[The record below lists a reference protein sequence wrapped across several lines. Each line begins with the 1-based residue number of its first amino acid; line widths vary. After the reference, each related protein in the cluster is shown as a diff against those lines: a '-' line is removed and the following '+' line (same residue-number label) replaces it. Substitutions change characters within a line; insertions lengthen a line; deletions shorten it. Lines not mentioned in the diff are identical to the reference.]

1 MNLSEQ
7 WIRRPVM
14 TILVMFGL
22 FFFGLISYR
31 DLSINNLPD
40 VDFPTISVSAFLPG
54 ASPETMA
61 ATVAT
66 PLEKQFSS
74 IAGVDSMNSSSAL
87 GTTTINIQ
95 FSLDRN
101 IDAAAVDV
109 NSAITA
115 AMGVLP
121 KEMPNPPTFKKVNP
135 SDMPIMFIALT
146 SDSLPIT
153 ALNDVGETI
162 LIPNLATIN
171 GIAEIDILPLQKY
184 AVRVQVNPYSLANKK
199 IGINEISD
207 ALAAGNVNLPGGT
220 IDNEA
225 IAYTIESNGQLP
237 DAKSFES
244 LVMTYQNGYPV
255 RVSDIGRAVDGIEN
269 DRTCAWFL
277 DRGET
282 RGTVILRVR
291 KQPGAN
297 TVDLATEIKARL
309 PRLRAMLPGA
319 MALHMF
325 YDQSEFIHESI
336 RDVQITM
343 ILTIFLVIA
352 VIFLFLRSMKTTII
366 PSVVI
371 PLSLIATFSVMHLL
385 GFTLNTLSLMA
396 ITLSIGF
403 VVDDAIVVLE
413 NIIRRIESGES
424 ALEASIKGSR
434 EIGFTVLSMTISL
447 AVVFI
452 PIMFMGGLLGRL
464 FREFAVCITAAILFS
479 GMISLTL
486 TPMLSS
492 RLLRRFSKNEAP
504 QGNPQGFSPQE
515 TSPAEKANS
524 WRLYALSE
532 RAFNAWQAA
541 YGRSLNWVLRH
552 RFITLIVTLF
562 ITLAMIH
569 LFICVPKGF
578 IPTQDQ
584 NFFRIFTLLHDR
596 ASFADMARHL
606 ETMNEELLKN
616 ADCREAQI
624 VSIAGFSGD
633 NNGLAF
639 VSLKPRANR
648 TKSVDEIINE
658 LRPKLNR
665 IPGLIVSLVNPPL
678 IAIGSRLSSAQWQFT
693 LLSSDLE
700 SLYHYGAIMEEK
712 IRAIPALVDV
722 KSDLQ
727 PRKPKLDITVDRDKA
742 SALGLTLKQ
751 IQEAF
756 YSAYGSRQVSTIYTA
771 STFYYVILE
780 LLPEFRRNP
789 SSLEAL
795 FIKSDRGQLVPLAT
809 VASTRETV
817 APLTINH
824 SGQVPSAT
832 ISFNLKPGY
841 SIGTAIDE
849 INRFSRDTL
858 PASVHTAFQGSA
870 QAFQSSLASMGFL
883 LLVTVLVI
891 YMVLGILYE
900 SFIHPLTILS
910 SLPLAGF
917 GALAAL
923 AIFRMELD
931 MYAYVGV
938 IMLVGIVKKN
948 GIMMVD
954 FALEAEKTQGLDSVA
969 AIYHASLSRFRP
981 IMMTTMAALFGC
993 LPIAL
998 GLGAGGEAR
1007 QPLGVAVVGGLFFSQ
1022 MVTLYVTPVFYV
1034 YLDQLN
1040 RRFQH
1045 DPERTGDSA

>member
-14 TILVMFGL
+14 TVLVMFGL
-22 FFFGLISYR
+22 FFFGLLSYR

-40 VDFPTISVSAFLPG
+40 VDFPTISVTAFLPG

-74 IAGVDSMNSSSAL
+74 IAGIDSMSSSSAL
-87 GTTTINIQ
+87 GATTINIQ
-95 FSLDRN
+95 FSLDRE

-109 NSAITA
+109 NSAIAA

-121 KEMPNPPTFKKVNP
+121 KDMPNPPTFKKVNP
-135 SDMPIMFIALT
+135 ADMPIMFIALT
-146 SDSLPIT
+146 SDSLPIS
-153 ALNDVGETI
+153 ALNDAGDTI

-199 IGINEISD
+199 IGINEVSD
-207 ALAAGNVNLPGGT
+207 VLAAGNVNLPGGK
-220 IDNEA
+220 IDNEV

-244 LVMTYQNGYPV
+244 LVVTYQNGYPV
-255 RVSDIGRAVDGIEN
+255 RIRDIGRAVDGIEN
-269 DRTCAWFL
+269 DRTMGWFL

-282 RGTVILRVR
+282 KGTVILRVR

-297 TVDLATEIKARL
+297 TVDLATAIKERL
-309 PRLRAMLPGA
+309 PRLRATLPEA
-319 MALHMF
+319 MTLHVF
-325 YDQSEFIHESI
+325 YDQSDFIRESI
-336 RDVQITM
+336 KDVQITTV
-343 ILTIFLVIA
+343 LTIFLVIV
-352 VIFLFLRSMKTTII
+352 VIFLFLRSMKTTLI
-366 PSVVI
+366 PSLVI
-371 PLSLIATFSVMHLL
+371 PLSLIATFSVMRLF

-413 NIIRRIESGES
+413 NIIRRIEAGES

-492 RLLRRFSKNEAP
+492 RFLGRFSKS
-504 QGNPQGFSPQE
+504 NPGRFS
-515 TSPAEKANS
+515 TF
-524 WRLYALSE
+524 SE
-532 RAFNAWQAA
+532 RVFNAWQAA
-541 YGRSLNWVLRH
+541 YGRSLSWVLRH
-552 RFITLIVTLF
+552 RLMTLVVTLL
-562 ITLAMIH
+562 ITLAMVH
-569 LFICVPKGF
+569 LFISVPKGF

-596 ASFADMARHL
+596 ASFADMVRHQEAL
-606 ETMNEELLKN
+606 NKELLKN
-616 ADCREAQI
+616 PDCREAQV

-633 NNGLAF
+633 NNGLTF
-639 VSLKPRANR
+639 VSLKPRADR
-648 TKSVDEIINE
+648 TKSVDEIIND

-693 LLSSDLE
+693 LQSSDLE

-712 IRAIPALVDV
+712 IRTIPALVDV

-727 PRKPKLDITVDRDKA
+727 PRKPKLEITVDRDKA
-742 SALGLTLKQ
+742 SALGLTLQQ

-780 LLPEFRRNP
+780 LMPEFRQNP

-795 FIKSDRGQLVPLAT
+795 YIKSDRGQLVPLTT
-809 VASTRETV
+809 VATIRETV
-817 APLTINH
+817 SPLTINH

-832 ISFNLKPGY
+832 ISFNLKPGH

-849 INRFSRDTL
+849 INRFSRATL
-858 PASVHTAFQGSA
+858 PASVYTAFQGSA

-883 LLVTVLVI
+883 LLVTILVI

-923 AIFRMELD
+923 AILHMELD
-931 MYAYVGV
+931 MYAYVGI

-948 GIMMVD
+948 GIMMID

-969 AIYHASLSRFRP
+969 SIYHASMSRFRP

-1022 MVTLYVTPVFYV
+1022 IVTLYVTPVFYV
-1034 YLDQLN
+1034 YLDRLN

-1045 DPERTGDSA
+1045 GPERTTLSA

>member
-1 MNLSEQ
+1 MNLSER

-14 TILVMFGL
+14 TIMVMSGL
-22 FFFGLISYR
+22 FIFGFLSYR
-31 DLSINNLPD
+31 NLSINNLPD
-40 VDFPTISVSAFLPG
+40 VDFPTISVTAFLPG

-74 IAGVDSMNSSSAL
+74 IAGIDSMTSSSVL
-87 GTTTINIQ
+87 GATTINIQ
-95 FSLDRN
+95 FSLDRQ

-109 NSAITA
+109 NSAIAA

-121 KEMPNPPTFKKVNP
+121 KDMPNPPTFKKVNP
-135 SDMPIMFIALT
+135 ADMPIMFIALT
-146 SDSLPIT
+146 SDSMPLS

-171 GIAEIDILPLQKY
+171 GIAEIDIIPLQKY

-199 IGINEISD
+199 IGINEVSA
-207 ALAAGNVNLPGGT
+207 ALATGNVNLPGGK
-220 IDNEA
+220 IDNEVV
-225 IAYTIESNGQLP
+225 AYTIESNGQLP

-244 LVMTYQNGYPV
+244 LVVTYQNGYPL
-255 RVSDIGRAVDGIEN
+255 RIRDIGRAVDGIEN

-277 DRGET
+277 DRGKT
-282 RGTVILRVR
+282 KGTIILRVR

-297 TVDLATEIKARL
+297 TVDLATVIKTRL

-319 MALHMF
+319 MSLHMF
-325 YDQSEFIHESI
+325 YDQSEFIRESI

-343 ILTIFLVIA
+343 VLTIILVIA
-352 VIFLFLRSMKTTII
+352 VIFLFLCSMRTTII
-366 PSVVI
+366 PSLVI
-371 PLSLIATFSVMHLL
+371 PLSLIATFIVMHLL

-403 VVDDAIVVLE
+403 LVDDAIVVLE

-434 EIGFTVLSMTISL
+434 EIGTTVVSMTISL

-452 PIMFMGGLLGRL
+452 PLMFLGGLLGRL
-464 FREFAVCITAAILFS
+464 FREFAVCIVAAILFS
-479 GMISLTL
+479 GMIALTL
-486 TPMLSS
+486 TPMLCS
-492 RLLRRFSKNEAP
+492 RLLGRFSKT
-504 QGNPQGFSPQE
+504 NPG
-515 TSPAEKANS
+515 
-524 WRLYALSE
+524 RLQILSE
-532 RAFNAWQAA
+532 RVFNAWQAA
-541 YGRSLNWVLRH
+541 YGRSLGWVLRH
-552 RFITLIVTLF
+552 RLMTLF
-562 ITLAMIH
+562 MTLLITLAMVR
-569 LFICVPKGF
+569 LFMVVPKGF

-584 NFFRIFTLLHDR
+584 NFFRIFTILHDR
-596 ASFADMARHL
+596 ASFADMVRHQEAL
-606 ETMNEELLKN
+606 NAELLKN
-616 ADCREAQI
+616 HNCREAQ
-624 VSIAGFSGD
+624 VASIAGFSGD

-639 VSLKPRANR
+639 VSLKPRADR
-648 TKSVDEIINE
+648 TKSVDEIIKD

-678 IAIGSRLSSAQWQFT
+678 VAIGSRLSSAQWQFT
-693 LLSSDLE
+693 LQSSDLA

-712 IRAIPALVDV
+712 IRSIPALVDV

-727 PRKPKLDITVDRDKA
+727 PRKPKLEITVDRDKA

-756 YSAYGSRQVSTIYTA
+756 YSAYGSRQISTIYTA

-780 LLPEFRRNP
+780 LMPEFRQTP
-789 SSLEAL
+789 SSLKAL
-795 FIKSDRGQLVPLAT
+795 YIKSDRGQLVPLTT
-809 VASTRETV
+809 VASIRETV
-817 APLTINH
+817 SPLTINH

-832 ISFNLKPGY
+832 ISFNLKPGH

-849 INRFSRDTL
+849 INRFGRTTL
-858 PASVHTAFQGSA
+858 PESVYTAFQGSA
-870 QAFQSSLASMGFL
+870 QAFQSSLVGMGVM

-900 SFIHPLTILS
+900 SFIHPLIIIA

-923 AIFRMELD
+923 TMFCMELN
-931 MYAYVGV
+931 MYGFVGI
-938 IMLVGIVKKN
+938 IMLVGIVQKN
-948 GIMMVD
+948 GIMMID
-954 FALEAEKTQGLDSVA
+954 FALEAEKTEGLDSMA
-969 AIYHASLSRFRP
+969 SIYHACLTRFRP
-981 IMMTTMAALFGC
+981 IMMTTLTTLFGC

-1022 MVTLYVTPVFYV
+1022 ALTLYVTPVVYS
-1034 YLDQLN
+1034 YLDRFN
-1040 RRFQH
+1040 RRFQNG
-1045 DPERTGDSA
+1045 PARTIGGA

>member
-14 TILVMFGL
+14 TVLVMFGL
-22 FFFGLISYR
+22 FFFGLLSYR
-31 DLSINNLPD
+31 NLSINNLPN
-40 VDFPTISVSAFLPG
+40 VDFPTISVTAFLPG

-74 IAGVDSMNSSSAL
+74 IAGIDSMASSSSL
-87 GTTTINIQ
+87 GATTINIQ

-121 KEMPNPPTFKKVNP
+121 KDMPNPPTFKKVNP
-135 SDMPIMFIALT
+135 ADMPIMFIALT

-153 ALNDVGETI
+153 ALNDAGETI

-199 IGINEISD
+199 IGINEVSA
-207 ALAAGNVNLPGGT
+207 ALAAGNVNLPGGK

-244 LVMTYQNGYPV
+244 LVVTYHNGYPV
-255 RVSDIGRAVDGIEN
+255 RIRDIGRAVDGIEN

-282 RGTVILRVR
+282 KGTVILRVR

-297 TVDLATEIKARL
+297 TVDMATAIKARL
-309 PRLRAMLPGA
+309 PRLKAMLPGA

-325 YDQSEFIHESI
+325 YDQSEFIRESI
-336 RDVQITM
+336 NDVQITM
-343 ILTIFLVIA
+343 VLTILLVIA

-366 PSVVI
+366 PTLVV
-371 PLSLIATFSVMHLL
+371 PLSLIATFMVMDLL

-396 ITLSIGF
+396 LTLSIGF

-434 EIGFTVLSMTISL
+434 EICFTVLSMTISL

-452 PIMFMGGLLGRL
+452 PIMFMGGLLGRM

-486 TPMLSS
+486 TPMLGS
-492 RLLRRFSKNEAP
+492 RFLGRVSKS
-504 QGNPQGFSPQE
+504 NPG
-515 TSPAEKANS
+515 
-524 WRLYALSE
+524 RLHALSE
-532 RAFNAWQAA
+532 HVFNAWQAA
-541 YGRSLNWVLRH
+541 YGRSLGWVLRH
-552 RFITLIVTLF
+552 RLMTLVVTLL
-562 ITLAMIH
+562 ITLAMVH
-569 LFICVPKGF
+569 LFISIPKGF

-596 ASFADMARHL
+596 ASFADMARHQEAL
-606 ETMNEELLKN
+606 NEELLKN
-616 ADCREAQI
+616 HDCREAQV

-639 VSLKPRANR
+639 VSLKARADR
-648 TKSVDEIINE
+648 TKSVDQIINE
-658 LRPKLNR
+658 LRPNLNR

-678 IAIGSRLSSAQWQFT
+678 IAIGSRLLNAQWQFT
-693 LLSSDLE
+693 LQSSDLDN
-700 SLYHYGAIMEEK
+700 LYHYGAIMEEK
-712 IRAIPALVDV
+712 IRTIPALVDV

-727 PRKPKLDITVDRDKA
+727 PRKPKLEITVDRDKA

-780 LLPEFRRNP
+780 LMPEFRQTP
-789 SSLEAL
+789 SSLDAL
-795 FIKSDRGQLVPLAT
+795 YIKSDRGQLVPLTT
-809 VASTRETV
+809 VASIRETV
-817 APLTINH
+817 SPLTINH

-849 INRFSRDTL
+849 INRFSHATL
-858 PASVHTAFQGSA
+858 PASVSTAFQGSA

-883 LLVTVLVI
+883 LVVTVLVI
-891 YMVLGILYE
+891 YLVLGILYE

-931 MYAYVGV
+931 MYACVGI

-969 AIYHASLSRFRP
+969 AIHHASLIRFRP

-1022 MVTLYVTPVFYV
+1022 VLTLYVTPVFYV
-1034 YLDQLN
+1034 YLDRLN
-1040 RRFQH
+1040 RWFQH
-1045 DPERTGDSA
+1045 GPERTTGSI

>member
-1 MNLSEQ
+1 MNLSER

-22 FFFGLISYR
+22 FFFGLLSYR
-31 DLSINNLPD
+31 NLSINNLPD
-40 VDFPTISVSAFLPG
+40 VDFPTISVTAFLPG

-87 GTTTINIQ
+87 GATTINIQ
-95 FSLDRN
+95 FSLDRQ

-121 KEMPNPPTFKKVNP
+121 QNMPNPPTFKKVNP
-135 SDMPIMFIALT
+135 SDMPIMLIALT
-146 SDSLPIT
+146 SDSLPIS

-199 IGINEISD
+199 IGINEVSD
-207 ALAAGNVNLPGGT
+207 TIAAGNVNLPGGT
-220 IDNEA
+220 IDNEV
-225 IAYTIESNGQLP
+225 IAYTIDSNGQLLN
-237 DAKSFES
+237 AKSFES
-244 LVMTYQNGYPV
+244 LVVTYQNGYPL
-255 RVSDIGRAVDGIEN
+255 RIRDIGRAVDSIEN
-269 DRTCAWFL
+269 DRSKAWFL
-277 DRGET
+277 DGGVT
-282 RGTVILRVR
+282 RGTIVLRVR

-297 TVDLATEIKARL
+297 TVDLATAIKARL
-309 PRLRAMLPGA
+309 PNLKAMLPGA
-319 MALHMF
+319 MTVHLF
-325 YDQSEFIHESI
+325 YDQSEFISESI
-336 RDVQITM
+336 TDVQITTV
-343 ILTIFLVIA
+343 LTIFLVIV

-366 PSVVI
+366 PSLVI
-371 PLSLIATFSVMHLL
+371 PLSLIATFSVMRLL

-413 NIIRRIESGES
+413 NIIRRVESGES

-486 TPMLSS
+486 TPMLCS
-492 RLLRRFSKNEAP
+492 RFLVHFSNSNPGRF
-504 QGNPQGFSPQE
+504 
-515 TSPAEKANS
+515 
-524 WRLYALSE
+524 YVVSE
-532 RAFNAWQAA
+532 RVFNAWQAA
-541 YGRSLNWVLRH
+541 YGRSLGWVLRH
-552 RFITLIVTLF
+552 RLMALVATLLIILAMVHLF
-562 ITLAMIH
+562 ITI
-569 LFICVPKGF
+569 PKGF
-578 IPTQDQ
+578 IPAQDQ

-596 ASFADMARHL
+596 SSFADLARHQEAL
-606 ETMNEELLKN
+606 NEELLKN
-616 ADCREAQI
+616 PDCRDSQVA
-624 VSIAGFSGD
+624 SIAGFSGD
-633 NNGLAF
+633 NNGLIF
-639 VSLKPRANR
+639 VSLKPRADR
-648 TKSVDEIINE
+648 KKSVDDIIHD

-678 IAIGSRLSSAQWQFT
+678 IAIGSRLASAQWQFT
-693 LLSSDLE
+693 LQSSDLD
-700 SLYHYGAIMEEK
+700 SLYRYGAIMEEK
-712 IRAIPALVDV
+712 IRTIPALVDV

-727 PRKPKLDITVDRDKA
+727 PRKPKLEITVDRDKA
-742 SALGLTLKQ
+742 SSLGLTLKQ

-756 YSAYGSRQVSTIYTA
+756 YSAYGTRQVSTIYTA

-780 LLPEFRRNP
+780 LMPEFRQNP
-789 SSLEAL
+789 SSLEML
-795 FIKSDRGQLVPLAT
+795 YIKSDRGQLVPLTT
-809 VASTRETV
+809 VATIRETV
-817 APLTINH
+817 SPLTINH

-841 SIGTAIDE
+841 AIGTAIDE
-849 INRFSRDTL
+849 INRFGHATL

-883 LLVTVLVI
+883 LVVTILVI

-923 AIFRMELD
+923 AIFHMELD
-931 MYAYVGV
+931 MYAYVGI

-969 AIYHASLSRFRP
+969 SIHHASLIRFRP

-1007 QPLGVAVVGGLFFSQ
+1007 QPLGIAVVGGLFFSQ
-1022 MVTLYVTPVFYV
+1022 ILTLYVTPVFYV

-1040 RRFQH
+1040 RWFQRS
-1045 DPERTGDSA
+1045 PKQTTGRA

>member
-1 MNLSEQ
+1 MNLSER

-22 FFFGLISYR
+22 FFFGLLGYR
-31 DLSINNLPD
+31 NLSINNLPD
-40 VDFPTISVSAFLPG
+40 VDFPTISVTAFLPG

-74 IAGVDSMNSSSAL
+74 IAGIDSMTSASAL
-87 GTTTINIQ
+87 GATTINIQ
-95 FSLDRN
+95 FSLDRQ
-101 IDAAAVDV
+101 IDTAAVDV
-109 NSAITA
+109 NTAITA

-135 SDMPIMFIALT
+135 SDMPIMLIALT
-146 SDSLPIT
+146 SDSLPVSV
-153 ALNDVGETI
+153 LHDVGETI

-184 AVRVQVNPYSLANKK
+184 AVRVQVNPWSLANKK
-199 IGINEISD
+199 IGINEVTYAI
-207 ALAAGNVNLPGGT
+207 AAGNVNLPGGK
-220 IDNEA
+220 IDNET
-225 IAYTIESNGQLP
+225 IAYTIDSNGQLP
-237 DAKSFES
+237 NAKSFEM
-244 LVMTYQNGYPV
+244 LVVKYQNGYPLRV
-255 RVSDIGRAVDGIEN
+255 RDIGRAVDGIEN
-269 DRTCAWFL
+269 DRTAAWFL
-277 DRGET
+277 DCGAT
-282 RGTVILRVR
+282 KGTVILRVR

-297 TVDLATEIKARL
+297 TVDLAAEIKARL
-309 PRLRAMLPGA
+309 PRLKAMLPGA
-319 MALHMF
+319 LALHVF
-325 YDQSEFIHESI
+325 YDQSAFIRELI
-336 RDVQITM
+336 VDMQITM
-343 ILTIFLVIA
+343 VLTILLVIV
-352 VIFLFLRSMKTTII
+352 VIFFFLRSIKTTVI
-366 PSVVI
+366 PSLVV
-371 PLSLIATFSVMHLL
+371 PLSLIATFLVMQLL

-413 NIIRRIESGES
+413 NIIRRIESGEN

-486 TPMLSS
+486 TPMLCSRFLVRSS
-492 RLLRRFSKNEAP
+492 ASSSGRF
-504 QGNPQGFSPQE
+504 
-515 TSPAEKANS
+515 
-524 WRLYALSE
+524 YAFSE
-532 RAFNAWQAA
+532 RVFNAWQAA
-541 YGRSLNWVLRH
+541 YGRSLNWVLCH
-552 RFITLIVTLF
+552 RLMTLVMTLL
-562 ITLAMIH
+562 ITLAMVY
-569 LFICVPKGF
+569 LFISVPKGF

-596 ASFADMARHL
+596 SSFADMARHQ
-606 ETMNEELLKN
+606 ETLNEELLKN
-616 ADCREAQI
+616 TDCREAQT

-633 NNGLAF
+633 NNGLVF
-639 VSLKPRANR
+639 VSLKPRADR
-648 TKSVDEIINE
+648 TKSVDEIIND
-658 LRPKLNR
+658 LRPNLNR

-678 IAIGSRLSSAQWQFT
+678 IAIGSRLASAQWQFT
-693 LLSSDLE
+693 LQSSDLE
-700 SLYHYGAIMEEK
+700 SLYHYGAIMEEQ
-712 IRAIPALVDV
+712 IRAIPSLVDV

-727 PRKPKLDITVDRDKA
+727 PRKPKLEITIDRDKA
-742 SALGLTLKQ
+742 SALGLTLMQ

-780 LLPEFRRNP
+780 LMPEFRRNP
-789 SSLEAL
+789 SALEAL
-795 FIKSDRGQLVPLAT
+795 YIKSDCGQLVPLTT
-809 VASTRETV
+809 VASIRETV
-817 APLTINH
+817 SPLTVNH
-824 SGQVPSAT
+824 AGQVPSAT
-832 ISFNLKPGY
+832 ISFNLKPGC

-849 INRFSRDTL
+849 INRFSRATL
-858 PASVHTAFQGSA
+858 PASVYTSFQGSA

-923 AIFRMELD
+923 AIFHMELD
-931 MYAYVGV
+931 MYAYVGI

-948 GIMMVD
+948 GIMMID

-969 AIYHASLSRFRP
+969 SIYHASLIRFRP

-1022 MVTLYVTPVFYV
+1022 MLTLYVTPVFYV
-1034 YLDQLN
+1034 YLDRLN

-1045 DPERTGDSA
+1045 NPERTTG